1 MVSPSH
7 KKRAVQHVAQLDLCS
22 TRRAC
27 GMVDL
32 ATSSYYHQPKGPTD
46 RQQRLE
52 QRIITLSKKHPRW
65 GYRFIHQLLCG
76 EGWTVN
82 RKRVQR
88 VRRQEGLG
96 VPAMAKR
103 KRRTQRLK
111 GYPVQAA
118 YPGHV
123 WSWDFIMDRT
133 TDGRAVKMLTMVDE
147 YPRQCL
153 LIHPARS
160 ITSGQVLDTLQ
171 RLADLKGAPAFI
183 RSDNG
188 SEFIAHI
195 IQDWCFTA
203 KVQTLYIEPGSPWQ
217 NRFIESFH
225 SRFRD
230 ECLNQEIFF
239 SIAETRVVV
248 EDYRRLYNGERPH
261 SSLGYKTPDEFAKNL
276 TIQPADTRRT
286 SHPN

>member
-82 RKRVQR
+82 RKRVPR

-96 VPAMAKR
+96 VPAMGKR

-123 WSWDFIMDRT
+123 WSWDFIMDRI

-147 YPRQCL
+147 YTRPCL

-188 SEFIAHI
+188 SEFIAQI

-217 NRFIESFH
+217 NGFIESFH

>member
-7 KKRAVQHVAQLDLCS
+7 KKRAVQHIAELGLCS
-22 TRRAC
+22 KRRAC
-27 GMVDL
+27 GVVAL
-32 ATSSYYHQPKGPTD
+32 ATSSYYHRSKGPTD
-46 RQQRLE
+46 RRQRLE

-65 GYRFIHQLLCG
+65 GYRFIHQLLCD

-88 VRRQEGLG
+88 VRRQEGLRVQPVG
-96 VPAMAKR
+96 KR
-103 KRRTQRLK
+103 KRRPHSSM
-111 GYPVQAA
+111 GYPVQSA
-118 YPGHV
+118 YLGHV

-133 TDGRAVKMLTMVDE
+133 TDGRPVKMLTMVDE
-147 YPRQCL
+147 YTRQCL

-160 ITSGQVLDTLQ
+160 ITSDQVLDTLQ
-171 RLADLKGAPAFI
+171 RLTDLRGSPAYI

-188 SEFIAHI
+188 SEFIAQI
-195 IQDWCFTA
+195 IQDWCHTA
-203 KVQTLYIEPGSPWQ
+203 EVKTLYIEPGSPWQ
-217 NRFIESFH
+217 NPFIESFH

-261 SSLGYKTPDEFAKNL
+261 SSLGYKTPDQFAQNL
-276 TIQPADTRRT
+276 TVQPANTPQT
-286 SHPN
+286 SHPK

>member
-7 KKRAVQHVAQLDLCS
+7 KKRAVQHVAEKGLCS
-22 TRRAC
+22 RRRAC
-27 GMVDL
+27 SVVDL
-32 ATSSYYHQPKGPTD
+32 ASSSYYHRPKGPTD

-52 QRIITLSKKHPRW
+52 QRIITLSQKHPRW
-65 GYRFIHQLLCG
+65 GYRFIHQLLCR

-96 VPAMAKR
+96 VRPVGKR
-103 KRRTQRLK
+103 KRRTGPTV

-133 TDGRAVKMLTMVDE
+133 TDGRPVKMLTMVDE
-147 YPRQCL
+147 YTRQCL
-153 LIHPARS
+153 VIHPARS
-160 ITSGQVLDTLQ
+160 ITSDQVLDTLES
-171 RLADLKGAPAFI
+171 LAVTWGAPAFI

-188 SEFIAHI
+188 SEFIAQI
-195 IQDWCFTA
+195 IQDWCYTTD
-203 KVQTLYIEPGSPWQ
+203 VQTLYIEPGSPWQ
-217 NRFIESFH
+217 NGFIESFH

-261 SSLGYKTPDEFAKNL
+261 SSLGYQTPDQFAHNL
-276 TIQPADTRRT
+276 KYQPADTRQT
-286 SHPN
+286 SHPK

>member
-1 MVSPSH
+1 MSPSWICARRDGRVVWSIWRRRVIIISL
-7 KKRAVQHVAQLDLCS
+7 KVLLIDSSAWSSGLSRCRKN
-22 TRRAC
+22 TRV
-27 GMVDL
+27 G
-32 ATSSYYHQPKGPTD
+32 
-46 RQQRLE
+46 
-52 QRIITLSKKHPRW
+52 

-82 RKRVQR
+82 RKRVPR

-96 VPAMAKR
+96 VPAMGKR

-147 YPRQCL
+147 YTRPCL

-188 SEFIAHI
+188 SEFIAQI

-217 NRFIESFH
+217 NGFIESFH

-276 TIQPADTRRT
+276 TIQPADTRR
-286 SHPN
+286 

>member
-7 KKRAVQHVAQLDLCS
+7 KKRAVQYVAEKGLCS
-22 TRRAC
+22 RRRAC
-27 GMVDL
+27 SVVGL
-32 ATSSYYHQPKGPTD
+32 ATSSYYHQPQRPTEK
-46 RQQRLE
+46 RHRLE

-65 GYRFIHQLLCG
+65 GYRFIHQLLVG

-96 VPAMAKR
+96 VRAVSKR
-103 KRRTQRLK
+103 KSRRLSSKT
-111 GYPVQAA
+111 YPVQAA

-133 TDGRAVKMLTMVDE
+133 TDGRPVKMLTMVDE
-147 YPRQCL
+147 YTRQCL
-153 LIHPARS
+153 VIHPARS
-160 ITSGQVLDTLQ
+160 IPSDQVLD
-171 RLADLKGAPAFI
+171 RLESLAATWGAPAFI

-188 SEFIAHI
+188 SEFIAQI
-195 IQDWCFTA
+195 IQDWCHTTET
-203 KVQTLYIEPGSPWQ
+203 QTLYIDPGSPWQ
-217 NRFIESFH
+217 NGFIESFH

-230 ECLNQEIFF
+230 ECLNQEIFY

-248 EDYRRLYNGERPH
+248 EDFRRMYNQERPH
-261 SSLGYKTPDEFAKNL
+261 SSLGYKTPEEFARALNY
-276 TIQPADTRRT
+276 QPADTRQI
-286 SHPN
+286 SHLN

>member
-7 KKRAVQHVAQLDLCS
+7 KKRAVQHVAEKGLCS

-27 GMVDL
+27 SVVDL
-32 ATSSYYHQPKGPTD
+32 ASSSYYHRPKGPTD

-52 QRIITLSKKHPRW
+52 QRIIMLSQQHPRW
-65 GYRFIHQLLCG
+65 GYRFIHQLLRR

-96 VPAMAKR
+96 IRPVKKR
-103 KRRTQRLK
+103 KRRTGPTV

-133 TDGRAVKMLTMVDE
+133 TDGRPVKMLTMVDE
-147 YPRQCL
+147 YTRQCL
-153 LIHPARS
+153 VIHPARS
-160 ITSGQVLDTLQ
+160 ITSDQVLDTLES
-171 RLADLKGAPAFI
+171 LAVPWGAPTFI

-188 SEFIAHI
+188 SEFIAQI
-195 IQDWCFTA
+195 IRDWCHTTQ
-203 KVQTLYIEPGSPWQ
+203 VQALYIEPGSPWQ
-217 NRFIESFH
+217 NGFIESFH

-248 EDYRRLYNGERPH
+248 EDYRCFYNQERPH
-261 SSLGYKTPDEFAKNL
+261 SSLGYKTPDEFAQDLNYH
-276 TIQPADTRRT
+276 PADKRQI

>member
-1 MVSPSH
+1 
-7 KKRAVQHVAQLDLCS
+7 
-22 TRRAC
+22 
-27 GMVDL
+27 MVDL

-82 RKRVQR
+82 RKRVHR
-88 VRRQEGLG
+88 VRRQERLG
-96 VPAMAKR
+96 VPAMGKR

-147 YPRQCL
+147 YTRQCL

-171 RLADLKGAPAFI
+171 RLADLKRAPAFI

-217 NRFIESFH
+217 NGFIESFH
-225 SRFRD
+225 SRFRE

-248 EDYRRLYNGERPH
+248 EDYRRLYNGERTH
-261 SSLGYKTPDEFAKNL
+261 SSLGYQTPDKFA
-276 TIQPADTRRT
+276 QP
-286 SHPN
+286 